1 MIQTKFT
8 VSLAKKSVAVKAS
21 MITLFVVLQAIL
33 FVLISPVSFLGLGLL
48 IVSPAVF
55 IVSAIT
61 SVLFMVGVND
71 SNISVRTRLGK
82 RFSFDVSE
90 ISKLIFYKE
99 LNGYNVRSAVII
111 IKTASNKIIIKEGMI
126 GFQLMIEYILEKL
139 ASGEINE
146 AAASPYLK
154 IRIREILE
162 EKGSVTYTREES
174 LK

>member
-111 IKTASNKIIIKEGMI
+111 IKTGMI

-139 ASGEINE
+139 ESGEINE